1 MTYSTDRQPDYEDR
15 LPRGLGKKTI
25 MLAAIEEE
33 TGGDEKEFFK
43 KVIRIGLGN
52 AADGQP
58 PVPMLLSEAMKRLQP
73 PLKPTGEKI
82 TLNIAEGATHAQKC
96 ESIFLAVTSGGISA
110 EHGQMLIGMIK
121 DTLAITESTEL
132 VKRLEAL
139 EEALEKANGN

>member
-43 KVIRIGLGN
+43 KVIRIGLG
-52 AADGQP
+52 DTKGGQQ

-96 ESIFLAVTSGGISA
+96 ESIFLAVTSGSISA
-110 EHGQMLIGMIK
+110 EHGQMLVGMIK
-121 DTLAITESTEL
+121 DSIVISESTD
-132 VKRLEAL
+132 RLER
-139 EEALEKANGN
+139 LEKIEQLLAGKA

>member
-1 MTYSTDRQPDYEDR
+1 MTFTADRQPDYEDR
-15 LPRGLGKKTI
+15 LPRGLGKKTL
-25 MLAAIEEE
+25 MLSAIEEE

-52 AADGQP
+52 TEAGQP

-82 TLNIAEGATHAQKC
+82 TLNIAEGATHAEKC
-96 ESIFLAVTSGGISA
+96 ESIFMAVTGGGISA

-121 DTLAITESTEL
+121 DSIAIAESTEL
-132 VKRLEAL
+132 LERLEKIEQLLAS
-139 EEALEKANGN
+139 KA

>member
-1 MTYSTDRQPDYEDR
+1 MTFTADRQPDYEDR

-52 AADGQP
+52 TADGQP

-82 TLNIAEGATHAQKC
+82 TLNISEGATHAQKC

-121 DTLAITESTEL
+121 DSIAIAESTEL
-132 VKRLEAL
+132 LERLEKIEQLLAG
-139 EEALEKANGN
+139 KA

>member
-1 MTYSTDRQPDYEDR
+1 MTFATDRQPDYEDR

-52 AADGQP
+52 TADGQP

-82 TLNIAEGATHAQKC
+82 SLNIAEGATHAQKC

-121 DTLAITESTEL
+121 DSIAIAESTEL
-132 VKRLEAL
+132 LERLEKIEQLLAG
-139 EEALEKANGN
+139 KA

>member
-1 MTYSTDRQPDYEDR
+1 MTFTADRQPDYEDR

-52 AADGQP
+52 TADGQP
-58 PVPMLLSEAMKRLQP
+58 PIPMLLSEAMKRLQP

-96 ESIFLAVTSGGISA
+96 ESIFTAVTSGGISA
-110 EHGQMLIGMIK
+110 EHGQMLIGIIK
-121 DTLAITESTEL
+121 DSIAIAESTEL
-132 VKRLEAL
+132 LERLEKIEQSLAG
-139 EEALEKANGN
+139 KV